1 MAKEQKVYMPL
12 MIGDWLKGT
21 RGMKAEVRG
30 VYLGLL
36 LFQWDNGFIPSD
48 MEELCL
54 IDPEVPK
61 VWDKIKS
68 KFIEIAPG
76 KLQNKK
82 NLEVKEFWA
91 KQKKNG
97 ENGGRPKKSNPK
109 ENLTRNPN
117 TNPKPNLHID
127 LDIDNELELK
137 IKKELRENAS
147 RETPPIDFSMPDVE
161 GDDLI
166 FPIDT
171 KPVRDLWAAWKKKR
185 FEKYNLRYGMM
196 SEQADLKRLEGM
208 NFNQI
213 QETILAAISGE
224 WKNLYPDKRNGK
236 TNGSAS
242 TNKKQQQMDD
252 IKHTVA
258 STYAGVFAKSQR
270 KPDG

>member
-36 LFQWDNGFIPSD
+36 LYQWDNGFIPSD

-61 VWDKIKS
+61 VWDKIKM

-97 ENGGRPKKSNPK
+97 ENGGRPKKDNPK
-109 ENLTRNPN
+109 GNLNNNPKDNPN
-117 TNPKPNLHID
+117 LNLHNDID
-127 LDIDNELELK
+127 LDNDFELK
-137 IKKELRENAS
+137 IKKESVRNVPRGTDEQLWDIEDWTEDVLSGNDEVFIQMTKHIALNGQLEDLARSHLGLCSRYNWHKNMESQQQFRNSLMNHITEN
-147 RETPPIDFSMPDVE
+147 
-161 GDDLI
+161 
-166 FPIDT
+166 
-171 KPVRDLWAAWKKKR
+171 
-185 FEKYNLRYGMM
+185 
-196 SEQADLKRLEGM
+196 LKTGKTE
-208 NFNQI
+208 
-213 QETILAAISGE
+213 S
-224 WKNLYPDKRNGK
+224 KNGK
-236 TNGSAS
+236 PAVTLEQVRAG
-242 TNKKQQQMDD
+242 KKN
-252 IKHTVA
+252 V
-258 STYAGVFAKSQR
+258 
-270 KPDG
+270 